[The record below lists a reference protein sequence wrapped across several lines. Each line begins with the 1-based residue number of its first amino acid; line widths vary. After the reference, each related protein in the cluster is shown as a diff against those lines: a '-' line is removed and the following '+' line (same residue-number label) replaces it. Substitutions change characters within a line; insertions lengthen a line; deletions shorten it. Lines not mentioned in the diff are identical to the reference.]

1 MGKHTGK
8 LLQGPRELPRR
19 AYASL
24 ARDAR
29 PYQASPRAPGYLYAK
44 AVGSFVPKLTQKAF
58 EKYGFSAATL
68 LTDWAQIA
76 GADVAGYTIPERLK
90 WPRGAGAYAEVED
103 GAEGRPGATLV
114 LRVDPAR
121 ALDVEYKSR
130 QIIERINA
138 YFGYRAV
145 AALRLIQ
152 APVEAAAPRE
162 TAARPGRGR
171 APAGEAAVAGE
182 ADPLARALARL
193 EAGVMGQSGAAKP
206 A

>member
-1 MGKHTGK
+1 MGKLTGK
-8 LLQGPRELPRR
+8 LLQGLGGKPARR
-19 AYASL
+19 PHEAL
-24 ARDAR
+24 VRNAR
-29 PYQASPRAPGYLYAK
+29 PLHAAPRAPGHVYAK

-76 GADVAGYTIPERLK
+76 GADVAGYTVPERLK
-90 WPRGAGAYAEVED
+90 WPRGTGAYDEVEE
-103 GAEGRPGATLV
+103 GSEGRPGATLV

-121 ALDVEYKSR
+121 ALDVEYKGR

-152 APVEAAAPRE
+152 APVEAAVPRQGARPDGVRVPAAE
-162 TAARPGRGR
+162 TAS
-171 APAGEAAVAGE
+171 PAES
-182 ADPLARALARL
+182 DPLARALARL
-193 EAGVMGQSGAAKP
+193 GAGVMGQVT
-206 A
+206 

>member
-1 MGKHTGK
+1 MGKLTGK
-8 LLQGPRELPRR
+8 LLQGPRNPTRR
-19 AYASL
+19 AYGAL

-29 PYQASPRAPGYLYAK
+29 PYHAGFRPPGSVYAK

-76 GADVAGYTIPERLK
+76 GADVAGYTVPERLK
-90 WPRGAGAYAEVED
+90 WPRGPGAYAEVEE

-121 ALDVEYKSR
+121 ALDVEYKGR

-152 APVEAAAPRE
+152 APVEAAKPRE
-162 TAARPGRGR
+162 AVRPASARTPQEAPSAAD
-171 APAGEAAVAGE
+171 
-182 ADPLARALARL
+182 ADPLSRALARL
-193 EAGVMGQSGAAKP
+193 GAGVMGQST
-206 A
+206 

>member
-1 MGKHTGK
+1 
-8 LLQGPRELPRR
+8 
-19 AYASL
+19 L

-29 PYQASPRAPGYLYAK
+29 PYRAAQRPPGFVYAK

-68 LTDWAQIA
+68 LTDWALIA
-76 GADVAGYTIPERLK
+76 GADVAGYTVPDRLK
-90 WPRGAGAYAEVED
+90 WPRGPGAYAEVEEC
-103 GAEGRPGATLV
+103 AEGRPGATLV

-121 ALDVEYKSR
+121 ALDVEYKGR

-152 APVEAAAPRE
+152 APVEAAKPRE
-162 TAARPGRGR
+162 TRPGGAR
-171 APAGEAAVAGE
+171 APSPAAAATDEG
-182 ADPLARALARL
+182 DPLARALARL
-193 EAGVMGQSGAAKP
+193 EAGVLGQAGRQRP

>member
-1 MGKHTGK
+1 MGKLTGK
-8 LLQGPRELPRR
+8 LAQGPRELSRR
-19 AYASL
+19 AYAGL
-24 ARDAR
+24 AREGR
-29 PYQASPRAPGYLYAK
+29 THQVLPRAAGYVFAK

-76 GADVAGYTIPERLK
+76 GADVAAYTLPERLK
-90 WPRGAGAYAEVED
+90 WPRAAGAEGEE

-152 APVEAAAPRE
+152 APVGASAPQGKTE
-162 TAARPGRGR
+162 
-171 APAGEAAVAGE
+171 PATTRAAVPAAETPGNT
-182 ADPLARALARL
+182 DPLTRALMRL
-193 EAGVMGQSGAAKP
+193 EAGVLGYAGGRRP

>member
-1 MGKHTGK
+1 MGKLTGK
-8 LLQGPRELPRR
+8 LLQGGSDLPRR
-19 AYASL
+19 RYAAL

-29 PYQASPRAPGYLYAK
+29 PYHAGPRVPGHVYAK

-76 GADVAGYTIPERLK
+76 GADVAGYTVPERLK
-90 WPRGAGAYAEVED
+90 WPRGAGAYAEVEE
-103 GAEGRPGATLV
+103 GSEGRPGATLV

-121 ALDVEYKSR
+121 ALDVEYKGR

-152 APVEAAAPRE
+152 APVEAATPRE
-162 TAARPGRGR
+162 TLRSPHVHQ
-171 APAGEAAVAGE
+171 PQEAVSSGD
-182 ADPLARALARL
+182 ADPLERALARL
-193 EAGVMGQSGAAKP
+193 GAGIMGQAS
-206 A
+206 

>member
-1 MGKHTGK
+1 MGKLTGK
-8 LLQGPRELPRR
+8 LLQGPRDLPRR
-19 AYASL
+19 AYGAL

-29 PYQASPRAPGYLYAK
+29 AYPAGPRAPGYVYAK

-76 GADVAGYTIPERLK
+76 GADVAGYTVPERLK
-90 WPRGAGAYAEVED
+90 WPRGAGAYAEVEE
-103 GAEGRPGATLV
+103 GSEGRPGATLV

-121 ALDVEYKSR
+121 ALDVEYKGR

-152 APVEAAAPRE
+152 APVEAATPRE
-162 TAARPGRGR
+162 AARPASVR
-171 APAGEAAVAGE
+171 APQEAQSPGD
-182 ADPLARALARL
+182 ADPLSRALARL
-193 EAGVMGQSGAAKP
+193 GAGVMGQST
-206 A
+206 

>member
-1 MGKHTGK
+1 MGKLTGK
-8 LLQGPRELPRR
+8 LLQGPRNPTRR
-19 AYASL
+19 AYGAL

-29 PYQASPRAPGYLYAK
+29 PYHAGFRPPGSVYAK

-68 LTDWAQIA
+68 LTDWAQIV
-76 GADVAGYTIPERLK
+76 GADVAGYTAPERLK
-90 WPRGAGAYAEVED
+90 WPRGAGANAEVED
-103 GAEGRPGATLV
+103 GAEGRPGATLM

-121 ALDVEYKSR
+121 ALDVEYKGR
-130 QIIERINA
+130 QIVERINA

-152 APVEAAAPRE
+152 APVEATAPRE
-162 TAARPGRGR
+162 AARPSAVR
-171 APAGEAAVAGE
+171 APGAEAAATDD

-193 EAGVMGQSGAAKP
+193 EAGVRGQSAGPQP

>member
-1 MGKHTGK
+1 MGKLTGK
-8 LLQGPRELPRR
+8 LLQVLGEKPRR
-19 AYASL
+19 AYAAL

-29 PYQASPRAPGYLYAK
+29 PVPTRPRAPGYVYAK

-76 GADVAGYTIPERLK
+76 GADVAGYTVPERLK
-90 WPRGAGAYAEVED
+90 WPRGAGAYGEVEE
-103 GAEGRPGATLV
+103 GSEGRPGATLV

-121 ALDVEYKSR
+121 ALDVEYKGR

-152 APVEAAAPRE
+152 APVEAATPRE
-162 TAARPGRGR
+162 ALRSAHVRG
-171 APAGEAAVAGE
+171 PQEAAAAGD
-182 ADPLARALARL
+182 ADPLTRALARL
-193 EAGVMGQSGAAKP
+193 GAGVMGQGT
-206 A
+206 